1 MKRTINV
8 GVLGDFDPGKPS
20 HPATN
25 AAIQH
30 AAKYLSVEAS
40 ITWLPTPTLLTAK
53 GQDELAQSDCLWASS
68 GSLYKSAQGA
78 IKAIKFAREMEYSFI
93 GT

>member
-1 MKRTINV
+1 MNRKINI
-8 GVLGDFDPGKPS
+8 GIIGDFDINKTS

-30 AAKYLSVEAS
+30 AAKYLS
-40 ITWLPTPTLLTAK
+40 IKTNIIWIPTPSFMSETGRTDMEK
-53 GQDELAQSDCLWASS
+53 FDCLWASS
-68 GSLYKSAQGA
+68 GSPFQSMEGMLRA
-78 IKAIKFAREMEYSFI
+78 IQNIRKLDRPFI